1 MFFSN
6 LLGGGQSESVVSSSA
21 GDVWRGLLGA
31 ARSTASGVRVTPESA
46 FGIPVL
52 QNCVTLLSE
61 SIGQLPCEIYER
73 KGGGQREA
81 AINHPT
87 YDVIRYRPNAVQTPQ
102 ERIEL
107 LQNHLGLRGN
117 GYELMERDDA
127 GNVIALWPLSS
138 DKVQV
143 FKGPDLLPYYQ
154 VGNHAERLHMRQVHH
169 VRWHNFNG
177 YVGLSPVAL
186 HAESIGM
193 LEAVRQYA
201 GKSFSNGAMVSGVI
215 ERPKEAKAITDQKSI
230 DGIVDQWGS
239 KFAGVDNAK
248 KVALLQEG
256 MTFKPISMNMVDAE
270 ILGMLKL
277 FGVDV
282 ARLYKIPLPLVND
295 LDKLSYNSL
304 EQQIIQYVVFGLLP
318 WIKRHE
324 QTSNRDFIR
333 EEDRG
338 RFYIEFNLSGLMRG
352 DQKTRYACYAL
363 GRQWG
368 WLSVND
374 IRRLENLPPIPGGDV
389 YLQPLNM
396 VPSNSNPLDVLDK
409 PSAQQ
414 TDELGAHAQFIE
426 KALQQ

>member
-6 LLGGGQSESVVSSSA
+6 LLGGGQPVSTVSSSV
-21 GDVWRGLLGA
+21 GEVWRGLLGA
-31 ARSTASGVRVTPESA
+31 ARNTITGVRVSPESA
-46 FGIPVL
+46 LAIPVL

-61 SIGQLPCEIYER
+61 SAAQLPCEVFER
-73 KGGGQREA
+73 KDEGRREA
-81 AINHPT
+81 AVNHPA
-87 YDVIRYRPNAVQTPQ
+87 YDVLRYRPNPVQTPY
-102 ERIEL
+102 ERVEL
-107 LQNHLGLRGN
+107 LQNHAGLRGN
-117 GYELMERDDA
+117 GYEFIERRED
-127 GNVIALWPLSS
+127 GNITALWPLSS

-143 FKGPDLLPYYQ
+143 YKGPDLLPYYQ
-154 VGNHAERLHMRQVHH
+154 VGNHAERLHMRQIHH
-169 VRWHNFNG
+169 VRWHSLNG
-177 YVGLSPVAL
+177 YAGLSPVAL

-201 GKSFSNGAMVSGVI
+201 GKSFANGAPVSGVI

-230 DGIVDQWGS
+230 DGIVDQWGV
-239 KFAGVDNAK
+239 KFSGVDNAK

-256 MTFKPISMNMVDAE
+256 MTFKPISMSMVDAE
-270 ILGMLKL
+270 ILGMLKM

-304 EQQIIQYVVFGLLP
+304 EQQIIQFVVFSLLP

-324 QTSNRDFIR
+324 QSSNRDFVLDK
-333 EEDRG
+333 DRG
-338 RFYIEFNLSGLMRG
+338 RYYVEFNLSGLMRG

-374 IRRLENLPPIPGGDV
+374 IRRLENLPPIDGGDV

-396 VPSNSNPLDVLDK
+396 VPTNGNPLDVLDK
-409 PSAQQ
+409 PSAKKD
-414 TDELGAHAQFIE
+414 DEMDAHLQFVE
-426 KALQQ
+426 KALQK

>member
-21 GDVWRGLLGA
+21 GDVWRSLLGS
-31 ARSTASGVRVTPESA
+31 ARQTIAGVRVTPESA
-46 FGIPVL
+46 LAIPVL

-61 SIGQLPCEIYER
+61 SIAQLPCEVFER
-73 KGGGQREA
+73 KEGGQRESA
-81 AINHPT
+81 TSHPA
-87 YDVIRYRPNAVQTPQ
+87 YDVLRYQPNLVQTPY

-107 LQNHLGLRGN
+107 LQNHTGLRGN
-117 GYELMERDDA
+117 GYELIERRDD
-127 GNVIALWPLSS
+127 GNIAALWPLSS

-143 FKGPDLLPYYQ
+143 FKGSDLLPYYQ
-154 VGNHAERLHMRQVHH
+154 VGSNADRLPMRQVHH
-169 VRWHNFNG
+169 VRWHSLNG
-177 YVGLSPVAL
+177 YAGMSPVAL
-186 HAESIGM
+186 HADSIGM
-193 LEAVRQYA
+193 LQAVRDYA
-201 GKSFSNGAMVSGVI
+201 GKSFANGTMVSGVI
-215 ERPKEAKAITDQKSI
+215 ERPKEAGAIKETSAIDKITDQ
-230 DGIVDQWGS
+230 WGN

-256 MTFKPISMNMVDAE
+256 MTFKPLSMTMVDAE

-318 WIKRHE
+318 WVKRHE
-324 QTSNRDFIR
+324 QSSNRDFIL
-333 EEDRG
+333 EKDRG
-338 RFYIEFNLSGLMRG
+338 KYYIEFNLSGLMRG

-374 IRRLENLPPIPGGDV
+374 IRRLENLPPILGGNV

-396 VPSNSNPLDVLDK
+396 VPATGNPLDMFEK
-409 PSAQQ
+409 PS
-414 TDELGAHAQFIE
+414 DE
-426 KALQQ
+426 KAEALEVEKTYIGKVLQQ